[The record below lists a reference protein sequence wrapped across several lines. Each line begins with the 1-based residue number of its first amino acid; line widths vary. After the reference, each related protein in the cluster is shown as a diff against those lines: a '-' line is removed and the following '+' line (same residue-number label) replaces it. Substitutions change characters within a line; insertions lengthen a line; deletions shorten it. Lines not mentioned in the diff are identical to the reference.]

1 MSNLIFRWKLLN
13 MYLIKEYK
21 DTIVKVLKDI
31 QLYTTFSNK
40 AGHFDI
46 NKDAEEFYRGLLNL
60 FYDWDLEPLNT
71 AKNPNYEGADLG
83 DASKHIAVQVTS
95 ENDSDKVHH
104 SIKGFINSCLPVGYE
119 TLYVLMFKG
128 KGEFPK
134 ADFAKSVDKKFV
146 FDRKTHIIDTGN
158 LSDKL
163 KDIKFDKLKA
173 IYDYL
178 ESTVGFVE
186 KDKQKIHARFMLAK
200 HADYQ
205 RSLYEESP
213 VLRISPFALKHVYI
227 ETDCSEL
234 TWADVKDK
242 NRTENP
248 FNIKTEDRKPLLE
261 TVMRLIKS
269 KELENAII
277 IQGIA
282 GSGKSSFTLRLCNE
296 LLEKGLS
303 PICIRIG
310 ELTFDTHIK
319 DALPKAVRFS
329 AEDTE
334 RDDNLFLNDEIF
346 AEKGTGE
353 FEHISKYVL
362 ILDGWDEISQSDEG
376 FKKKVAKML
385 DELNATYLMNKR
397 PRVRVILTGRP
408 SVDIGN
414 TNSLRE
420 KSPFLNLLKLTPEQL
435 ENYVGKII
443 AAVNSNPPMIEPNK
457 LTEFWKVGNY
467 KRFQTVFKQYEREF
481 KDKGTK
487 LEVLG
492 LPLLT
497 YLTVRLVSEWH
508 GDLSPLLENQ
518 TTLYRHLIDLT
529 CKNAARIDSP
539 VESKDQHK
547 LYGDDLRELLRQTAS
562 AITICSGENISQK
575 ELSLRFELEG
585 DELNDK
591 AIEMQKTSKLS
602 ALLIS
607 FYFKGGHTHLGCEF
621 AHKSFREFFFAE
633 AIVETL
639 KQYGREQKETPPQR
653 ENYWEDFAEHN
664 PNDNRFKLSR
674 NLSEL
679 LSPQWLTP
687 EVKNHLREI
696 LIWEITRSI
705 KPNGKKPI
713 GTPTEAITLEQWQQI
728 RTGLADLWEWWGEGV
743 HTRPQSRRVKG
754 IETIEPAYVNELIEL
769 AAPRVRDNFREYVRT
784 STIDAHL
791 GDGLFELCAIV
802 HDKLVHHLIETDREY
817 QSINDDKPK
826 KRLMFKPTGENI
838 YYFQNYIARINS
850 AGWRI
855 ELDFQNGPYC
865 HQLDLNKTYIP
876 LTNFHR
882 TTFEFANCERA
893 SFRGAN
899 LKHAIFYGAN
909 LKHANLQDANLQD
922 ANLQDANFRYANLQD
937 VNLQDANL
945 QDANLNNTNLKG
957 ANLQDVNLQSAN
969 LTVNFDYLG
978 RDFLNRLKTA
988 KFESIYLD
996 DKLMS
1001 RYKAFAYLKRK
1012 LENHKRYYK
1021 KMSKH
1026 QVF

>member
-1 MSNLIFRWKLLN
+1 

-46 NKDAEEFYRGLLNL
+46 NKDAEEFYRGLLNIV
-60 FYDWDLEPLNT
+60 YNWDLEPLNT

-104 SIKGFINSCLPVGYE
+104 SIKGFINSCLPEGYE

-200 HADYQ
+200 HAEYQ

-234 TWADVKDK
+234 TWAEVKDK

-248 FNIKTEDRKPLLE
+248 FNIGTKDRKPLLE

-269 KELENAII
+269 TELENAII

-296 LLEKGLS
+296 LLEQGLS

-334 RDDNLFLNDEIF
+334 RDDNLFLNDAIF
-346 AEKGTGE
+346 DEKGTGE

-376 FKKKVAKML
+376 FKIKVAKML
-385 DELNATYLMNKR
+385 REINDTYLTKR

-408 SVDIGN
+408 SVDIGD
-414 TNSLRE
+414 TNCLRE
-420 KSPFLNLLKLTPEQL
+420 KSPFLTLLKLTPEQL

-443 AAVNSNPPMIEPNK
+443 AAVNSNPPMIETNE
-457 LTEFWKVGNY
+457 LTEFWKVADD
-467 KRFQTVFKQYEREF
+467 KRFQTVFKQYAKEF
-481 KDKGTK
+481 AEDKETK

-529 CKNAARIDSP
+529 CKNAARLDSAD
-539 VESKDQHK
+539 ESKDQHK

-575 ELSLRFELEG
+575 ELSLRLELDG

-591 AIEMQKTSKLS
+591 AIELQKASKLS

-607 FYFKGGHTHLGCEF
+607 FYFKGGHAHLGCEF

-639 KQYGREQKETPPQR
+639 KQFGREQKQTPQRR

-696 LIWEITRSI
+696 LIWEIARSI
-705 KPNGKKPI
+705 KPDDKKPI

-784 STIDAHL
+784 TTIDAHL

-802 HDKLVHHLIETDREY
+802 HDLLAYYPTETNRKY
-817 QSINDDKPK
+817 QSIIYKDKE
-826 KRLMFKPTGENI
+826 RLVFNPSGENVG
-838 YYFQNYIARINS
+838 YFLNYIARINS

-855 ELDFQNGPYC
+855 LSFPLSSFLGQLDLRSTHLPFLDFQVVNL
-865 HQLDLNKTYIP
+865 QNSILNKAN
-876 LTNFHR
+876 LFKTNFYD
-882 TTFEFANCERA
+882 
-893 SFRGAN
+893 AN
-899 LKHAIFYGAN
+899 LEG
-909 LKHANLQDANLQD
+909 ANLQDAELSKAPLEN
-922 ANLQDANFRYANLQD
+922 ANLKNAILQGTQLRGAYFQYA
-937 VNLQDANL
+937 
-945 QDANLNNTNLKG
+945 K
-957 ANLQDVNLQSAN
+957 

-978 RDFLNRLKTA
+978 IDFYERLITA
-988 KFESIYLD
+988 KFDNIFLD
-996 DKLMS
+996 DKEMS
-1001 RYKAFAYLKRK
+1001 RDDAFAYLEQK
-1012 LENHKRYYK
+1012 LAEYK
-1021 KMSKH
+1021 KEKGI
-1026 QVF
+1026 VDEAVEDED

>member
-1 MSNLIFRWKLLN
+1 MMFKQKADKFVAKADNLAEYFSDVAEIADKSGVGEAVVKALPWADVFGDVAEGIPVFKTFFKVYKSITKETNPEKLGFIACTTAFQKATAEAFRNHGNPPSGTKVAVREAKEQLSAISFKEIDMGTFNLDTPFN
-13 MYLIKEYK
+13 HPFYESAMLCLEVTAEKVGYADSDIKKIKSDVDGKFQTTLAEILVDEKFKCFPEY
-21 DTIVKVLKDI
+21 
-31 QLYTTFSNK
+31 
-40 AGHFDI
+40 
-46 NKDAEEFYRGLLNL
+46 LNL
-60 FYDWDLEPLNT
+60 
-71 AKNPNYEGADLG
+71 AG
-83 DASKHIAVQVTS
+83 DAKRS
-95 ENDSDKVHH
+95 
-104 SIKGFINSCLPVGYE
+104 
-119 TLYVLMFKG
+119 
-128 KGEFPK
+128 
-134 ADFAKSVDKKFV
+134 
-146 FDRKTHIIDTGN
+146 RK
-158 LSDKL
+158 L
-163 KDIKFDKLKA
+163 
-173 IYDYL
+173 
-178 ESTVGFVE
+178 
-186 KDKQKIHARFMLAK
+186 LAK
-200 HADYQ
+200 HAEYQ

-248 FNIKTEDRKPLLE
+248 FNIGTKDRKPLLK

-282 GSGKSSFTLRLCNE
+282 GSGKSSFTLRLCHE
-296 LLEKGLS
+296 LLEQGLS

-310 ELTFDTHIK
+310 ELTFTNIR

-334 RDDNLFLNDEIF
+334 KRDGNLFLNDAIF
-346 AEKGTGE
+346 DEKGEGE

-376 FKKKVAKML
+376 FKKKVARML
-385 DELNATYLMNKR
+385 EQLNEFYLSR
-397 PRVRVILTGRP
+397 RGPRVRVILTGRP
-408 SVDIGN
+408 SVDIGD
-414 TNSLRE
+414 TNCLRE
-420 KSPFLNLLKLTPEQL
+420 KSPFLTLLKLTPEQL

-443 AAVNSNPPMIEPNK
+443 TAVNSNPPMIAPNE
-457 LTEFWKVGNY
+457 LTEFWKVANDE
-467 KRFQTVFKQYEREF
+467 RFQTVFEQYAKEF
-481 KDKGTK
+481 AEDKETK

-529 CKNAARIDSP
+529 CKNAARIDSAD
-539 VESKDQHK
+539 ESKDQHK

-575 ELSLRFELEG
+575 ELSLRLELDG

-591 AIEMQKTSKLS
+591 ANELQKASKLS

-639 KQYGREQKETPPQR
+639 KQFGREQKQTPPRR

-696 LIWEITRSI
+696 LIWEIARSI
-705 KPNGKKPI
+705 KPDDKKPI

-754 IETIEPAYVNELIEL
+754 GGIELEPAYVNDLIKF
-769 AAPRVRDNFREYVRT
+769 AAPKDRENFREYVRT
-784 STIDAHL
+784 TTIDAHL

-802 HDKLVHHLIETDREY
+802 HDRLAYYVTETDREY
-817 QSINDDKPK
+817 QSINYDKGSE
-826 KRLMFKPTGENI
+826 RLMFKPSGEHDD
-838 YYFQNYIARINS
+838 YFQNYISRINS
-850 AGWRI
+850 AGWNPNLFFPDNSNLTR
-855 ELDFQNGPYC
+855 LDFEG
-865 HQLDLNKTYIP
+865 
-876 LTNFHR
+876 TNLQDKMLMR
-882 TTFEFANCERA
+882 ANFEDTNLKDANLHYA
-893 SFRGAN
+893 ALQGAN
-899 LKHAIFYGAN
+899 LQGAN
-909 LKHANLQDANLQD
+909 LAGAFLFGTYLQNANL
-922 ANLQDANFRYANLQD
+922 RYANLRYATLRYATLYGANFQD
-937 VNLQDANL
+937 TDLQDARVS
-945 QDANLNNTNLKG
+945 LNYFMHNGEDFSNQLK
-957 ANLQDVNLQSAN
+957 A
-969 LTVNFDYLG
+969 
-978 RDFLNRLKTA
+978 A
-988 KFESIYLD
+988 KFEHIFLD
-996 DKLMS
+996 DMRMS
-1001 RYKAFAYLKRK
+1001 RDEAFEYLEKQFAEYKKQVNVYKAV
-1012 LENHKRYYK
+1012 EDED
-1021 KMSKH
+1021 
-1026 QVF
+1026 